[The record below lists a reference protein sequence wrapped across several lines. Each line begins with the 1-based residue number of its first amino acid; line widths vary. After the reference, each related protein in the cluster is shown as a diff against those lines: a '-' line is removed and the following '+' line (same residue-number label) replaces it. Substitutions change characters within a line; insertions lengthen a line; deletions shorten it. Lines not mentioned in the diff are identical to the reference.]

1 MKQKLLLLV
10 AAVLLSSA
18 NVFAGSDRFTWGY
31 WALERGD
38 FPSAVQ
44 HFKIGADAGY
54 TDCREALAHMY
65 MVGLG
70 TSKNPSKALSLLK
83 VVYKEDPV
91 FWYFFY
97 SGVNLCGYVKESSDI
112 LRSYTVTIPS
122 GFSSIP
128 KLRDFYDNG
137 NFTCKTLGVSPDV
150 KQAIKYL
157 KSIEYSPSQWLDGE
171 CESFFSGVA
180 EKSEREAREFVLAY
194 AEKVNDEELLDF
206 LSSNNK
212 EISVYRDSVDY
223 AKTKKDVES
232 LKVYIGKA
240 KTRTW
245 IEKATEA
252 YEKAGYVSF
261 FSHVQNN
268 EWAQAEAVIA
278 DNSIVNFQ
286 LAKRVIEFK
295 NKYDAIKKKI
305 EAGTA
310 TADELDHFIKVEIE
324 NRKSTYP
331 ADQKQMADYGFV
343 RSTSLLDEIK
353 SEFVAVFDS
362 MQLEASKTWDATTEF
377 SAMND
382 LITSVTDEKCKMQ
395 MIETY
400 QGVLLDK
407 AAAWNNTTKS
417 AEMDAMIDE
426 KYVNEDTKAKL
437 VATCQKVALD
447 KEATWDIATE
457 STEMDDMI
465 DAKYINDETK
475 GKLLATYQKIALE
488 RMGTTKKAK
497 NISDIDAVTGTVYS
511 MKHLDALTRQKVEKM
526 EEKALNKTVP
536 IIHFGVAGIGG
547 ITGEKKASDLGLG
560 ANILLGRPSH
570 WFNIYAGGFYTW
582 HNGTWAEPSLE
593 LYDEYGWVVSNIDY
607 GIKYK
612 KVEIPVELRFN
623 YARSSFG
630 SMYLGMGA
638 SYNLMMEGSMY
649 IFEEPLQNEEYAK
662 LTDGLN
668 ENYLAG
674 RVSLGFYAVGIDMS
688 IYVNYNLSSP
698 YNLDGQTDKLG
709 EYPGYVQKQI
719 ASKITTGLKVGIFF

>member
-10 AAVLLSSA
+10 AAVLLASA
-18 NVFAGSDRFTWGY
+18 SVFAKSDRFTWGY

-44 HFKIGADAGY
+44 HFQIGADAGY
-54 TDCREALAHMY
+54 TDCKEALAHMY

-70 TSKNPSKALSLLK
+70 TSKNPSKALSLFK
-83 VVYKEDPV
+83 VTYEDPI

-97 SGVNLCGYVKESSDI
+97 SGVDLCGHIVGDHDNLLKNY
-112 LRSYTVTIPS
+112 SYAKPS

-128 KLRDFYDNG
+128 KFSDFYESG
-137 NFTCKTLGVSPDV
+137 KFTCKALGVSPDV

-157 KSIEYSPSQWLDGE
+157 MNSENASYYLDGK
-171 CESFFSGVA
+171 CATLGGA
-180 EKSEREAREFVLAY
+180 GEKSEKDAFELVFAY
-194 AEKVNDEELLDF
+194 AKKTNNEELLDF
-206 LSSNNK
+206 LSSNNR
-212 EISVYRDSVDY
+212 EVSVYKDSVDY

-240 KTRTW
+240 RTKTW
-245 IEKATEA
+245 KEKGKMA

-268 EWAQAEAVIA
+268 EWAQAETVIA
-278 DNSIVNFQ
+278 DNSIVDFQ
-286 LAKRVIEFK
+286 FAKRVIEFK

-310 TADELDHFIKVEIE
+310 TADELDLFIKVEIE
-324 NRKSTYP
+324 NCMSTYP
-331 ADQKQMADYGFV
+331 ADQKQMADHGFV
-343 RSTSLLDEIK
+343 RSVSLLDEIK
-353 SEFVAVFDS
+353 SEFVAVFDK
-362 MQLEASKTWDATTEF
+362 MQLEASKTWDATTEI
-377 SAMND
+377 STMND
-382 LITSVTDEKCKMQ
+382 LITSVTDEKCKIQ

-407 AAAWNNTTKS
+407 ATAWNTTTKS

-426 KYVNEDTKAKL
+426 KYVNEDTKVKL
-437 VATCQKVALD
+437 VATCQKVAFD
-447 KEATWDIATE
+447 KEATWNITTE
-457 STEMDDMI
+457 NTEMDDMI

-511 MKHLDALTRQKVEKM
+511 MKHLDAITRQKVEKM

-536 IIHFGVAGIGG
+536 IIRFGVAGIGG
-547 ITGEKKASDLGLG
+547 LTGEKKASDLGIG

-593 LYDEYGWVVSNIDY
+593 LYDEYGWVSNIDY

-638 SYNLMMEGSMY
+638 SYNLMMGGAMY
-649 IFEEPLQNEEYAK
+649 MFEDPLQTEEYAK

-668 ENYLAG
+668 DNYLAG
-674 RVSLGFYAVGIDMS
+674 RVSLGFYAAGIDLS
-688 IYVNYNLSSP
+688 LYVNYNLSSP
-698 YNLDGQTDKLG
+698 YNLEGQTDKLG
-709 EYPGYVQKQI
+709 EYSGYVQKQLG
-719 ASKITTGLKVGIFF
+719 SKITTGLKLGIFF